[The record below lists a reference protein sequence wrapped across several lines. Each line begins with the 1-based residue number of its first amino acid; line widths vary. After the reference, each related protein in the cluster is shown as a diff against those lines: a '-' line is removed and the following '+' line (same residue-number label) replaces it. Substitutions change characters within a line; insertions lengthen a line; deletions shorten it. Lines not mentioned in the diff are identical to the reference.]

1 MRPLTRGSL
10 SRRVLASIVLCVCG
24 SALLAAEPAETVSN
38 KSFPGEQ
45 EGFARTLV
53 PSSGIPAC
61 GSAFNAH
68 SYGLH
73 DFRGPVPDSEGK
85 VRNVQA
91 YGDRTA
97 VEWETTP
104 AESAETTV
112 FTWIGGAQV
121 RPVRPAFPMPMA
133 TLSVDGTPR
142 LRFPLGQTA
151 RSYVTNDEGF
161 SLTIEPKRFQSLV
174 EPPHRS
180 WSPDGVSGFYR
191 LKIPGEFLTAG
202 KPVQVRVELNRDLP
216 DIEQLF
222 FVSPRSDALRVDLRV
237 LRDEVARLQSDMVQ
251 LRQSHEMLYAQLY
264 PQLFPKVIAG
274 EVVIAFQDETRHF
287 HPPSLTVMR
296 DGEIVITCREATDH
310 LARNGQMILVRSTDG
325 GRTWSPREVMFPDT
339 GVDHRAAPIVEL
351 PNGDWVTL
359 DYRAGGIY
367 DDAGIFRRGRIRQ
380 PTLWGAWS
388 TDRGRTW
395 NFSEEPLTV
404 PGSAHPY
411 AEAERHAVI
420 LPSGRLL
427 AGANYQ
433 LERQLGTPT
442 YNMAVFCSD
451 DNGRSWQVL
460 AKVPERDFVVG
471 EPTLLRTQSGK
482 ILLVSRTAALTR
494 GRAEA
499 TGSLLQSVS
508 PDDGKTWSELREVG
522 MSSMNTPAHL
532 LQLQDGRILCTHASR
547 TYPGSVYVTL
557 SRDEGETW
565 DTENTRII
573 TNDLANFDSTYPTS
587 GQLADGT
594 LLTTWYA
601 NLFGKFYVAVKRY
614 RPENLD

>member
-1 MRPLTRGSL
+1 MPLIRDRL
-10 SRRVLASIVLCVCG
+10 SRRALVLIVLCVCG

-85 VRNVQA
+85 VRNVEA
-91 YGDRTA
+91 HGDRTA

-191 LKIPGEFLTAG
+191 LRVPGEFLTAG

-216 DIEQLF
+216 EIEQLF

-237 LRDEVARLQSDMVQ
+237 LRDEVAQLEADMVQ
-251 LRQSHEMLYAQLY
+251 IRQSHEMLYAQLY

-359 DYRAGGIY
+359 DYRSGGIY
-367 DDAGIFRRGRIRQ
+367 DDAGIYRGGRTRQ

-395 NFSEEPLTV
+395 SFSEEPLTV

-508 PDDGKTWSELREVG
+508 LDDGKTWSELREVG

>member
-1 MRPLTRGSL
+1 MGEPMGFKTDCNAQSYFIPLKCYKIPIVRRTSPQWAENLMLESGVTPMMPLTRGRL
-10 SRRVLASIVLCVCG
+10 SRRVLALIVLCVCG

-85 VRNVQA
+85 VRNVEA

-191 LKIPGEFLTAG
+191 LRVPGEFLTAG

-216 DIEQLF
+216 EIEQLF

-237 LRDEVARLQSDMVQ
+237 LRDEVAQLEADMVQ
-251 LRQSHEMLYAQLY
+251 IRQSHEMLYAQLY
-264 PQLFPKVIAG
+264 PQLFPKVISG

-310 LARNGQMILVRSTDG
+310 LA
-325 GRTWSPREVMFPDT
+325 P
-339 GVDHRAAPIVEL
+339 
-351 PNGDWVTL
+351 
-359 DYRAGGIY
+359 
-367 DDAGIFRRGRIRQ
+367 
-380 PTLWGAWS
+380 
-388 TDRGRTW
+388 TDR
-395 NFSEEPLTV
+395 
-404 PGSAHPY
+404 
-411 AEAERHAVI
+411 
-420 LPSGRLL
+420 
-427 AGANYQ
+427 
-433 LERQLGTPT
+433 
-442 YNMAVFCSD
+442 
-451 DNGRSWQVL
+451 
-460 AKVPERDFVVG
+460 
-471 EPTLLRTQSGK
+471 
-482 ILLVSRTAALTR
+482 
-494 GRAEA
+494 
-499 TGSLLQSVS
+499 
-508 PDDGKTWSELREVG
+508 
-522 MSSMNTPAHL
+522 
-532 LQLQDGRILCTHASR
+532 
-547 TYPGSVYVTL
+547 
-557 SRDEGETW
+557 
-565 DTENTRII
+565 
-573 TNDLANFDSTYPTS
+573 
-587 GQLADGT
+587 
-594 LLTTWYA
+594 
-601 NLFGKFYVAVKRY
+601 
-614 RPENLD
+614 